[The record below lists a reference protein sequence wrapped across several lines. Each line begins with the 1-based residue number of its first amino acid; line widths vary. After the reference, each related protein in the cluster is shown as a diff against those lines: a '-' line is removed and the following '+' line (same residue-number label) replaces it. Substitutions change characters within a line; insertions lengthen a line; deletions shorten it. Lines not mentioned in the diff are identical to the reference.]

1 MLKHFLSLEWK
12 SFFRSAALGTNI
24 IIQIFKVLMA
34 LYFIAMFTIMG
45 FAIYPALEDMGLEP
59 MATVNKFLIYYLFF
73 DLVLRYFV
81 QKMPVVNI
89 KPLLILPFNKNT
101 IVHFALGKT
110 LASFFNLIHAF
121 FFIPFSILLVINGFS
136 VGHVLLWHLAIMGLI
151 FMNNSINVLINNKD
165 SVLYPLVIV
174 VIAIGAAQYYKVFD
188 ITQYTAVFFQGLYT
202 TYYLFM
208 LPIVAAVALYY
219 FAFKYFKNNLYLDE
233 GLAKKTELAKTE
245 NFNWL
250 NQFGTLG
257 TFLKNDI
264 RLLKRNKRARATV
277 MASVFFLFYGL
288 LFLGNMRG
296 ANRSEAIQIFAG
308 IFVTGGFMLNFGQF
322 VPSWDSSYYQLMMS
336 QNIQYR
342 EYLSSKWWL
351 MVIAT
356 LISSLLA
363 AFYLYFGWHTYL
375 LMLTGAV
382 YNIGVNSHIVLLG
395 GAYNKTPIDITV
407 RKAFGDKQA
416 INFTNFIIAIPKII
430 VPLGLYGLGDYLYNE
445 KTGMLFV
452 LIAGILGFAFRNLV
466 FKQIE
471 KIYKTQKYATIAAY
485 KQNH

>member
-1 MLKHFLSLEWK
+1 
-12 SFFRSAALGTNI
+12 
-24 IIQIFKVLMA
+24 
-34 LYFIAMFTIMG
+34 
-45 FAIYPALEDMGLEP
+45 
-59 MATVNKFLIYYLFF
+59 
-73 DLVLRYFV
+73 
-81 QKMPVVNI
+81 
-89 KPLLILPFNKNT
+89 
-101 IVHFALGKT
+101 
-110 LASFFNLIHAF
+110 
-121 FFIPFSILLVINGFS
+121 
-136 VGHVLLWHLAIMGLI
+136 
-151 FMNNSINVLINNKD
+151 
-165 SVLYPLVIV
+165 
-174 VIAIGAAQYYKVFD
+174 
-188 ITQYTAVFFQGLYT
+188 
-202 TYYLFM
+202 
-208 LPIVAAVALYY
+208 
-219 FAFKYFKNNLYLDE
+219 
-233 GLAKKTELAKTE
+233 
-245 NFNWL
+245 
-250 NQFGTLG
+250 
-257 TFLKNDI
+257 
-264 RLLKRNKRARATV
+264 
-277 MASVFFLFYGL
+277 
-288 LFLGNMRG
+288 
-296 ANRSEAIQIFAG
+296 
-308 IFVTGGFMLNFGQF
+308 
-322 VPSWDSSYYQLMMS
+322 MMS